1 MEEAKTGPKDVFLH
15 LLSIIALYVSAGS
28 FIALI
33 FQYINLLIPDP
44 VSSTIYSVRAAQSA
58 IRFSLASFVVV
69 FPVYIWSVWFL
80 GKSYK
85 SSPEKLNLRIRWWLL
100 NFTIFLAAIVII
112 GDLVVLIF
120 NLLQG
125 ELAVRFLLKVLAV
138 LLVAAAILGFYFSE
152 LKRRAT
158 YDSRMFAYPAIV
170 VFFIAV
176 IAGFFLA
183 GSPME
188 ERARRFDD
196 IRVGHLF
203 AIQEEIK
210 FFWRAKQRLPQ
221 NIDELKNEL
230 RGFIPP
236 VDPETGQAYEYNK
249 KGEKN
254 FELCAAFSRESLDEN
269 AMVKFRPYGD
279 AGDQIWN
286 HSAGRVCFER
296 TIDPDLL
303 PPLKEIK

>member
-1 MEEAKTGPKDVFLH
+1 
-15 LLSIIALYVSAGS
+15 
-28 FIALI
+28 
-33 FQYINLLIPDP
+33 
-44 VSSTIYSVRAAQSA
+44 
-58 IRFSLASFVVV
+58 
-69 FPVYIWSVWFL
+69 
-80 GKSYK
+80 
-85 SSPEKLNLRIRWWLL
+85 
-100 NFTIFLAAIVII
+100 
-112 GDLVVLIF
+112 
-120 NLLQG
+120 
-125 ELAVRFLLKVLAV
+125 
-138 LLVAAAILGFYFSE
+138 
-152 LKRRAT
+152 
-158 YDSRMFAYPAIV
+158 MFAYPAIV

-176 IAGFFLA
+176 ISGFFLA

-254 FELCAAFSRESLDEN
+254 FELSIISGAF
-269 AMVKFRPYGD
+269 
-279 AGDQIWN
+279 
-286 HSAGRVCFER
+286 
-296 TIDPDLL
+296 TT
-303 PPLKEIK
+303 

>member
-1 MEEAKTGPKDVFLH
+1 MEETKTGPKDVFLH

-44 VSSTIYSVRAAQSA
+44 VSSNIYSVRAAQSA
-58 IRFSLASFVVV
+58 IRFSLASFIVV
-69 FPVYIWSVWFL
+69 FPVYIWS
-80 GKSYK
+80 
-85 SSPEKLNLRIRWWLL
+85 
-100 NFTIFLAAIVII
+100 
-112 GDLVVLIF
+112 
-120 NLLQG
+120 
-125 ELAVRFLLKVLAV
+125 VRFLLKVLAV

-152 LKRRAT
+152 LKRKAT
-158 YDSRMFAYPAIV
+158 YDSKMFAYPAIV

-196 IRVGHLF
+196 IRVGHLS

-210 FFWRAKQRLPQ
+210 FFWQAKQRLPQ

-249 KGEKN
+249 KGDKN
-254 FELCAAFSRESLDEN
+254 FELCATFLKESIDES
-269 AMVKFRPYGD
+269 AAAKSLPYGD
-279 AGDQIWN
+279 AGDQVWN
-286 HSAGRVCFER
+286 HGVGRTCFDR
-296 TIDPDLL
+296 VIDPDLF

>member
-1 MEEAKTGPKDVFLH
+1 MEETKTGPKDVFLH

-44 VSSTIYSVRAAQSA
+44 VSSNIYSVRAAQSA
-58 IRFSLASFVVV
+58 IRFSLASFIVV

-85 SSPEKLNLRIRWWLL
+85 SSPEKLNLRIRRWLL

-112 GDLVVLIF
+112 GDLVILIF

-152 LKRRAT
+152 LKRKAT
-158 YDSRMFAYPAIV
+158 YDPKMFVYPAIV

-196 IRVGHLF
+196 IRVGHLS

-210 FFWRAKQRLPQ
+210 FFWQAKQRLPQ

-249 KGEKN
+249 KGDKN
-254 FELCAAFSRESLDEN
+254 FELCATFLKESIDES
-269 AMVKFRPYGD
+269 AAAKSLPYGD
-279 AGDQIWN
+279 AGDQVWN
-286 HSAGRVCFER
+286 HGVGRTCFDR
-296 TIDPDLL
+296 VIDPDLF